1 MISAARSETVSLGS
15 PLLSVRNL
23 SKSYGNVSVLKNT
36 SFDVREGEILVLL
49 GASGCGKST
58 TLRLLAGLERSDT
71 GRIEIRD
78 RPVADAEL
86 GIFLPPE
93 RRNMGMVF
101 QSFAVW
107 PHMTVEEHV
116 AFPLIARRVPK
127 REIRGRVDKTL
138 DFVGLGAFKDRR
150 ATQLSGGQQ
159 QRLSLARALVYEP
172 DILLLDEPLS
182 NLDAKLRQQ
191 MRIELKRLQQEL
203 GSTFILVTHDRV
215 EAMTLAHRIAVM
227 REGTIEQI
235 GLPDDLYDRPNSPF
249 VHGFLGAIIDFSGE
263 WAAEGG
269 SPYVALR
276 GGHKIMPSPDQI
288 PAKFGASRD
297 VRVTIRTADL
307 EVVAEDRAPRVNDLH
322 ATVASVIDLGNKY
335 ELAVNCDGNDF
346 LLEMSKK
353 IRVKARQRLL
363 LSVDPANV
371 KIWHA

>member
-1 MISAARSETVSLGS
+1 MAS
-15 PLLSVRNL
+15 PLLSAQHL
-23 SKSYGNVSVLKNT
+23 SKNYGTVSVLKDT
-36 SFDVREGEILVLL
+36 SFDVPEGEILVLL

-58 TLRLLAGLERSDT
+58 TLRLLAGLERADT

-78 RPVADAEL
+78 RIVADAAR

-116 AFPLIARRVPK
+116 AFPLVARRVDK
-127 REIRGRVDKTL
+127 KSIKTRVDRTL
-138 DFVGLGAFKDRR
+138 DFVGLAAFRGRR
-150 ATQLSGGQQ
+150 ATELSGGQQ

-172 DILLLDEPLS
+172 DVLLLDEPLS

-191 MRIELKRLQQEL
+191 MRIELKRLQRQL

-215 EAMTLAHRIAVM
+215 EAMTLADRIAVM
-227 REGTIEQI
+227 RDGVIEQI
-235 GLPDDLYDRPNSPF
+235 GSPDDLYERPISPF

-263 WAAEGG
+263 WVVNGG
-269 SPYVALR
+269 APYVALAD
-276 GGHKIMPSPDQI
+276 GHRFQPCTEQI
-288 PAKFGASRD
+288 PAAVNGAQQ
-297 VRVTIRTADL
+297 VRVTIRTADF
-307 EVVAEDRAPRVNDLH
+307 EIVAADRAARINDLH

-335 ELAVNCDGNDF
+335 EVALSCAGNDF
-346 LLEMSKK
+346 LLETPKSFT
-353 IRVKARQRLL
+353 VKTQQRLL
-363 LSVDPANV
+363 LSVAPANV

>member
-1 MISAARSETVSLGS
+1 MSGP
-15 PLLSVRNL
+15 PLLTVHNL
-23 SKSYGNVSVLKNT
+23 SKSYGIVPVLKGT
-36 SFDVREGEILVLL
+36 SFDVRQGEILVLL

-71 GRIEIRD
+71 GRIEIKD
-78 RPVADAEL
+78 RSVADAER

-116 AFPLIARRVPK
+116 AFPLIARRTPK
-127 REIRGRVDKTL
+127 REIRARVDKTL
-138 DFVGLGAFKDRR
+138 EFVGLAEFKDRR

-182 NLDAKLRQQ
+182 NLDATLRQQ

-235 GLPDDLYDRPNSPF
+235 GLPDDVYERPASPF
-249 VHGFLGAIIDFSGE
+249 VHGFLGAIIDFRGE
-263 WAAEGG
+263 WLGENGAR
-269 SPYVALR
+269 YVMLR
-276 GGHKIMPSPDQI
+276 DGHKLQPNLARI
-288 PAKFGASRD
+288 PAEADAARD
-297 VRVTIRTADL
+297 VRVTIRTADF
-307 EVVAEDRAPRVNDLH
+307 EVVAEDRAPRVNDL
-322 ATVASVIDLGNKY
+322 AASVSSVIDLGDRN
-335 ELAVNCDGNDF
+335 EIGVRCDGNEF
-346 LLEMSKK
+346 LLDMPKK
-353 IRVKARQRLL
+353 FPVKAGQRLL
-363 LSVDPANV
+363 LSVNPAHV